1 MTKHILSK
9 STFMY
14 GCQCPLRLYM
24 HKFKSELRNPVDEE
38 QTAVFTMGTNIG
50 LLAQDYFPGGI
61 DVSPPDPYSY
71 HISVAKTQELIKT
84 GQKIIYEAAFNYDG
98 ILCAVDILINQ
109 KGNWYAY
116 EVKNVTKVKPAH
128 IKDAS
133 LQYYVITKSGLP
145 LKDFSIMHL
154 DTSYVKRG
162 EVEINKLFSYTSVL
176 DQVLNNQKFIE
187 EKAEELKEMLRTK
200 KEPIVEPGD
209 HCFDPYDCDFTE
221 HCWKNVV
228 KEKEDYGKLSIDKKA
243 IKEFISELQYP
254 LYFFD
259 FETVGHPVP
268 VYDESR
274 PYQAV
279 PFQYSLHFQKTKDA
293 ELEHVYF
300 LGDGVND
307 PREALINQ
315 MLEHVKDKGSILVW
329 YKPFESGKLKNLMR
343 DFPKYEMQINKMIDR
358 LVDLR
363 DPFRYEHY
371 YHPEFEGSTSIK
383 SVLPVLIPELS
394 YGDLEVQ
401 DGMTAST
408 TYANLSAQPK
418 NEQEKIRQ
426 ALLDYCHLDTLAMV
440 RILDKIKQ
448 L

>member
-1 MTKHILSK
+1 
-9 STFMY
+9 
-14 GCQCPLRLYM
+14 M
-24 HKFKSELRNPVDEE
+24 HKFKSELRNPIDEE

-50 LLAQDYFPGGI
+50 LLAQGYFPGGI

-71 HISVAKTQELIKT
+71 HISVAKTQELIKA
-84 GQKIIYEAAFNYDG
+84 GQKIIYEAAFNFDG
-98 ILCAVDILINQ
+98 ILCAVDILVNE
-109 KGNWYAY
+109 KGNWHVY

-145 LKDFSIMHL
+145 LKDFSIMYL

-162 EVEINKLFSYTSVL
+162 NIEIKKLFTYSSVL
-176 DQVLNNQKFIE
+176 DQVLDNQKFIE
-187 EKAEELKEMLRTK
+187 EKADALKEMLRTK
-200 KEPIVEPGD
+200 KEPLVEPGD

-221 HCWKNVV
+221 HCWENVV
-228 KEKEDYGKLSIDKKA
+228 EEKEDYGKLAIDKKA
-243 IKEFISELQYP
+243 IKEFLAELEYP

-259 FETVGHPVP
+259 FETVGYPVP

-279 PFQYSLHFQKTKDA
+279 PFQYSLHFQQKKDA
-293 ELEHVYF
+293 ELEHVYY
-300 LGDGVND
+300 LGDGIND

-329 YKPFESGKLKNLMR
+329 YKPFESGKLKNLAR
-343 DFPKYEMQINKMIDR
+343 DFPKYEKQIIKIIDR

-363 DPFRYEHY
+363 DPFNFGHY
-371 YHPEFEGSTSIK
+371 YHPGFEGSTSIK
-383 SVLPVLIPELS
+383 SVLPVLIPDLS

-401 DGMTAST
+401 DGMAAST
-408 TYANLSAQPK
+408 TYATLK
-418 NEQEKIRQ
+418 EQSKKEQAKLRL

-440 RILDKIKQ
+440 KILEKLVNTK
-448 L
+448 